1 MALSKATGYNKV
13 EVIIKFSTMTSNS
26 AFACIFLICVISC
39 TKEHLADSYLT
50 PLVNRWSQYTG
61 SAFRGQMSALPSRP
75 RACDNNEPSERIFDQ
90 LETMR
95 RKALSAVLLS
105 CMFSSI
111 SEMTLVGGCCIKFII
126 LASFCCI
133 FLPYFFY
140 TLCFFM
146 LLFDQLL

>member
-1 MALSKATGYNKV
+1 MALSQATECNKV
-13 EVIIKFSTMTSNS
+13 EVITKFSTMTSNS
-26 AFACIFLICVISC
+26 AFTCIFLICVISC
-39 TKEHLADSYLT
+39 TKEHVADSYLT

-61 SAFRGQMSALPSRP
+61 SAFRGQMSALPSRS
-75 RACDNNEPSERIFDQ
+75 RANYDDEPSERIFDH

-111 SEMTLVGGCCIKFII
+111 SEMTLVGGCFIKYTI

-133 FLPYFFY
+133 FLPSSTRLVY
-140 TLCFFM
+140 
-146 LLFDQLL
+146 